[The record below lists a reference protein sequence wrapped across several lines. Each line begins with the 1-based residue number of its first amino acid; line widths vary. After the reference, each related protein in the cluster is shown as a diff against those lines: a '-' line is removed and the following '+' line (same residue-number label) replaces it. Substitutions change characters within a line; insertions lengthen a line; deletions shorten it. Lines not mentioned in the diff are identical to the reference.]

1 MRLLS
6 ELTVL
11 VENLLS
17 SAMQS
22 TNASDLVFDGI
33 VSAHRAIL
41 PYVPNIKET
50 TISGS
55 DGRMFVLP
63 DDVFSVES
71 VYDPTTTSVLDKAR
85 LTPGSRW
92 GSSNSSEAQWL
103 SIPNGYV
110 SLNRTLPSGG
120 YILGLVYSALWE
132 APSEPSDTD
141 FVLTVPDYAIFGMAL
156 FAASYVLA
164 VLSTDTAQ
172 LRQYN
177 TRVDS
182 GNPTDNPVQN
192 SSEFFKR
199 RFIEEM
205 SRMPTIVRITE

>member
-6 ELTVL
+6 ELTTL

-17 SAMQS
+17 SAMAN
-22 TNASDLVFDGI
+22 TIASDLVFDGI
-33 VSAHRAIL
+33 VSAHAAIL

-55 DGRMFVLP
+55 DGKKYVLP
-63 DDVFSVES
+63 DDVYSVEAI
-71 VYDPTTTSVLDKAR
+71 YDPTTTTVLEKTR
-85 LTPGSRW
+85 LVPGSRW
-92 GSSNSSEAQWL
+92 GSSTSSETQWL
-103 SIPNGYV
+103 PIPHGYV
-110 SLNRTLPSGG
+110 SLNKTLTTFT
-120 YILGLVYSALWE
+120 LGIVYSALWE
-132 APSEPSDTD
+132 TPSNASEVD
-141 FVLTVPDYAIFGMAL
+141 FEIKVPEYAIFGMAL
-156 FAASYVLA
+156 FATSYVLA
-164 VLSTDTAQ
+164 VLSTDTSQ

-182 GNPTDNPVQN
+182 GTPIHNPVAD

-205 SRMPTIVRITE
+205 SRMPSITRISE